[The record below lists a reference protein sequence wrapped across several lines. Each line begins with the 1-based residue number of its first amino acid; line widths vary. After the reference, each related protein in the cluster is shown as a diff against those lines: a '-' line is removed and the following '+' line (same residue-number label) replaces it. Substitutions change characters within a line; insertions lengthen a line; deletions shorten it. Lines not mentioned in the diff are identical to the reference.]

1 MTKQPATNRLQ
12 EFDSRRTSA
21 QQEWKTVFSSQTN
34 VANQQDKMIA
44 EDEFWHACIQ
54 KVGSDHFFFLGPLKD
69 SDIADI
75 LKTVKLNPDSGRNMK
90 LRNKTYNT
98 PSWNVVLTLKK
109 WLNSTSL
116 SPLFTETLC
125 HESFRKYIVAIQEYM
140 VTMTLE
146 ELNVWEESL
155 QRLFR
160 MVFDGLGMTDL
171 SEIPWWTTSDI
182 VCTWV
187 MMDAFEDHSHCLDR
201 AKMAQ
206 TSLRVFTQQTLYDA
220 SQSVSKDERK
230 YLKLKETAAFEQEM
244 KRQAEDDKA
253 AREAAALLGHHQ
265 QHMEQK
271 SSAAGTWSPV
281 YPVLD
286 RSAIPVAKERIY
298 LGTNDHGFDTATAFA
313 EWATKR
319 HLVGHN
325 KLFATVDV
333 AYLFASAYGGI
344 PRTKLKHLRT
354 RTAESKFDQFLK
366 LPELKTFVANMPSMN
381 FLDLDRSVITVLA
394 NIDFKKHEKAVQL
407 TNEAA
412 AQRNRISI
420 DKFKE

>member
-1 MTKQPATNRLQ
+1 MTNKPAPNRLQ
-12 EFDSRRTSA
+12 EFENGRVSA
-21 QQEWKTVFSSQTN
+21 GRAWNNVFSTF
-34 VANQQDKMIA
+34 AKQQDGKIA

-54 KVGSDHFFFLGPLKD
+54 KVGSEHFFFLGSLTD
-69 SDIADI
+69 TNITNI
-75 LKTVKLNPDSGRNMK
+75 LNAVRLSPDSSRKMK
-90 LRNKTYNT
+90 LRNQTYNT

-109 WLNSTSL
+109 WLKSKSL
-116 SPLFTETLC
+116 SPSFTETLC
-125 HESFRKYIVAIQEYM
+125 HESFKKYIEAIQAYM

-155 QRLFR
+155 QRLFM
-160 MVFDGLGMTDL
+160 MVFDGLGMENL
-171 SEIPWWTTSDI
+171 KANMPWWTTSDI

-187 MMDAFEDHSHCLDR
+187 MMDAFEDHPERLDR

-206 TSLRVFTQQTLYDA
+206 TSLRVFTQKTLWDA
-220 SQSVSKDERK
+220 SQPVGTKEEQQALR
-230 YLKLKETAAFEQEM
+230 LKESAALEDEL

-253 AREAAALLGHHQ
+253 AREAAELLGHHQ

-319 HLVGHN
+319 HLVGHK
-325 KLFATVDV
+325 KLFATADV

-344 PRTKLKHLRT
+344 PRTELKRRRT
-354 RTAESKFDQFLK
+354 RTAKSNFDQFLK
-366 LPELKTFVANMPSMN
+366 LPKLKTFVAKMPSMD
-381 FLDLDRSVITVLA
+381 FTDLDHSVIAVLT
-394 NIDFKKHEKAVQL
+394 NIAFKKHEEAVQL

-420 DKFKE
+420 NKP